1 MNGLFVDLIGLL
13 QRRRPAPLP
22 ADNNADIRRTP
33 CLSKGVRVSSRKN
46 TKVKILHPPRRNA
59 NYEYIR
65 RAIFR
70 DSWFTMHTLV

>member
-13 QRRRPAPLP
+13 QRPNDIGAAPLP

-46 TKVKILHPPRRNA
+46 AKVKILHPARRNA
-59 NYEYIR
+59 NYGYIQR
-65 RAIFR
+65 E
-70 DSWFTMHTLV
+70 

>member
-13 QRRRPAPLP
+13 QRPNDIGATPLP

-33 CLSKGVRVSSRKN
+33 CLSKGVRVSSREN
-46 TKVKILHPPRRNA
+46 AKIRNLYPARRNA

-65 RAIFR
+65 RE
-70 DSWFTMHTLV
+70 